1 MKKLAVAVAISTCLV
16 CLIIAGFPRLGD
28 AAEIYGCY
36 GKLAGLMRIV
46 SGPGQCNRLENPI
59 SWNNVGPEGPAGP
72 TGSMGPAGPTGAT
85 GPQGSPGPQ
94 GLTGAVGPQGP
105 IGLIGPAGPQGPAGI
120 ANGITT
126 VIHGTVN
133 GDGGWIA
140 GDNWWSYSQIS
151 FEGFFQY
158 AILLQTMTDPNSP
171 PPQCAVQLRWTPTS
185 DSSLPPLTVMTFVSW
200 AGNDTPYQSWQL
212 YVSIAG
218 PRTGERDN
226 PYDQQALRSDFD
238 FICVQ

>member
-16 CLIIAGFPRLGD
+16 CLIIAGFPQLGD
-28 AAEIYGCY
+28 AAVIYGCS
-36 GKLAGLMRIV
+36 GKLLGLMRIV
-46 SGPGQCNRLENPI
+46 NGPGQCSQLENPI
-59 SWNNVGPEGPAGP
+59 SWNSE
-72 TGSMGPAGPTGAT
+72 
-85 GPQGSPGPQ
+85 GPQGAKGDKGEPGLP
-94 GLTGAVGPQGP
+94 GLTGAKGDKGEP
-105 IGLIGPAGPQGPAGI
+105 GLPGLTGAKGDKGDPGERGPAGV

-158 AILLQTMTDPNSP
+158 AILLQTMTDTNSP